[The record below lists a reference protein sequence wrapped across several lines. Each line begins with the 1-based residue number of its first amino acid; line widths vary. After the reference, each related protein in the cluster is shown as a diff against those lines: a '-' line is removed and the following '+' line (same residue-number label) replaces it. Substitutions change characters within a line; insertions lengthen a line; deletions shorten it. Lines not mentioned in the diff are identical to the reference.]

1 MINNKVI
8 YSEEIFNKFKIFVET
23 YNCFKNE
30 WEISYAENSKAEL
43 LAAIKRYK
51 LASSEGI
58 NKYGNRMLR
67 FKILYQFCIE
77 STELEVNDM
86 NSIKNDFIKMNEY
99 ENRNMLD
106 EEDLVE

>member
-1 MINNKVI
+1 
-8 YSEEIFNKFKIFVET
+8 
-23 YNCFKNE
+23 
-30 WEISYAENSKAEL
+30 
-43 LAAIKRYK
+43 
-51 LASSEGI
+51 
-58 NKYGNRMLR
+58 MLR